1 MRHYVLASHAYFAKG
16 LVSAMEL
23 IIGKSENLSSY
34 SGYIDGD
41 TTFVEMIKE
50 EVRKY
55 VAAGEEVII
64 MTDIFGGSVNNEL
77 TELITLPNVHLITG
91 VNLILAMSV
100 ILNDGQDDPS
110 SFIPRL
116 IEEAK
121 EGMMYCNM
129 LSQNANNTSEDSLD
143 EF

>member
-1 MRHYVLASHAYFAKG
+1 
-16 LVSAMEL
+16 
-23 IIGKSENLSSY
+23 
-34 SGYIDGD
+34 
-41 TTFVEMIKE
+41 
-50 EVRKY
+50 
-55 VAAGEEVII
+55 

-129 LSQNANNTSEDSLD
+129 LSQNTNNTSEDSLD